1 MDLLIHREDSG
12 SINCKRPDN
21 ILTEFPYWD
30 EMTTSITIPVYI
42 LCTRTILV

>member
-1 MDLLIHREDSG
+1 MNLLIHPEDSG
-12 SINCKRPDN
+12 SITVSD
-21 ILTEFPYWD
+21 LTIFLTDFPYWD